1 MQRKHAIWNAAFVFE
16 LIKNE
21 TFVTAYAAAEVL
33 PLLDRNDRGQW
44 REEVYSVVMHTMDS
58 VNPLDF

>member
-1 MQRKHAIWNAAFVFE
+1 MQRKRAIWNAALVFE

-21 TFVTAYAAAEVL
+21 TFAIAHAAAEVL
-33 PLLDRNDRGQW
+33 PLLDRNDRRQS
-44 REEVYSVVMHTMDS
+44 RKEVYSVVMHTMDS

>member
-16 LIKNE
+16 QIKNE
-21 TFVTAYAAAEVL
+21 TCVIAYAAAEVL
-33 PLLDRNDRGQW
+33 PLLDRNGRRQLS
-44 REEVYSVVMHTMDS
+44 EEVYSVVMHTMDS

>member
-1 MQRKHAIWNAAFVFE
+1 MERKYAIWNAAFVFE

-21 TFVTAYAAAEVL
+21 TFVIAYAAAEVL
-33 PLLDRNDRGQW
+33 PLLDKNDRRQL
-44 REEVYSVVMHTMDS
+44 REEVYSMVMHTMDL

>member
-1 MQRKHAIWNAAFVFE
+1 MQWKYAIWNAAFVFE

-21 TFVTAYAAAEVL
+21 TFVIAEVL
-33 PLLDRNDRGQW
+33 PLLDRNDRRQL

>member
-1 MQRKHAIWNAAFVFE
+1 MEPQRTIWNAAFVFE

-21 TFVTAYAAAEVL
+21 TFVIAYAAAEVL
-33 PLLDRNDRGQW
+33 PLLDKNDGRQL
-44 REEVYSVVMHTMDS
+44 REEVYSVFMHTMDS